1 MRQLLADLNTR
12 LEGQKTGQKKKT
24 TITASRPPE
33 AKPWL
38 CWAGVQQYNT
48 HSSPTLPGDDGISG
62 WLSPP
67 HRISRD
73 QVGSTCPRARWQ
85 QRELLLQRERRV
97 QLAHMMYL
105 IHESV
110 GV

>member
-1 MRQLLADLNTR
+1 MAWVFVSGRAR
-12 LEGQKTGQKKKT
+12 
-24 TITASRPPE
+24 A
-33 AKPWL
+33 
-38 CWAGVQQYNT
+38 
-48 HSSPTLPGDDGISG
+48 SPTLPGDEDLGDEGVSR
-62 WLSPP
+62 WLCPP
-67 HRISRD
+67 HRIFRD